1 MTKRKNFTLIFT
13 ALVVVFAVFLIL
25 YISIG
30 TGGLVAEAATTP
42 RYAVSFDYTCYYQ
55 YNTSKTVSSSGTG
68 ATSATVT
75 NSAGGSTTISIAM
88 YGSAASGSG
97 TLANGGT
104 IKSNTVNIVL
114 TSGYEWNTM
123 TVTNSSGTEVGTSSN
138 KTLTLSNLADGK
150 YTFSGTGYGRG
161 WNPNPRAYATYS
173 TQISFTFVVD
183 TYVDNTIPTISGAS
197 TSSTGN
203 AIYWE

>member
-1 MTKRKNFTLIFT
+1 MTKRKNLTLIFT

-138 KTLTLSNLADGK
+138 KTLTLSTLADGK
-150 YTFSGTGYGRG
+150 
-161 WNPNPRAYATYS
+161 
-173 TQISFTFVVD
+173 
-183 TYVDNTIPTISGAS
+183 
-197 TSSTGN
+197 
-203 AIYWE
+203 